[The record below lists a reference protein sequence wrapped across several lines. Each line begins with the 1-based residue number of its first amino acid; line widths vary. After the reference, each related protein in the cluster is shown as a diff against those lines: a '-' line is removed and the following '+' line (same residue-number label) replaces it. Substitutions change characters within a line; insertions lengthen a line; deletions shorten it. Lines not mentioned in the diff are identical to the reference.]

1 MTFDGVIFDMDGVL
15 VDSERMYL
23 RANMVAGRQQGLTLT
38 AEDYAPLAGASNAT
52 ANAFFQKYFPGEKA
66 QEFLN
71 DTYALV
77 DQYVAA
83 GELAIKPG
91 VKPLLRILHEANI
104 PMAVGSSNYGRTVH
118 EFLAKV
124 GIEDEFAHIIT
135 SDDVHAGKPA
145 PDIFLAAAQ
154 ALAIPPA
161 PALVVEDSANGIQAA
176 LTAKM
181 TPVLVPDLRTAEE
194 ILMDIPQPVL
204 VAPTLTHVANL
215 FK

>member
-1 MTFDGVIFDMDGVL
+1 MKFDGVIFDMDGVL

-145 PDIFLAAAQ
+145 TRHLPRCRPGAGH
-154 ALAIPPA
+154 PA
-161 PALVVEDSANGIQAA
+161 GAGIGGGRFRQRHPSGVDCQDDAGVGAGSADG
-176 LTAKM
+176 
-181 TPVLVPDLRTAEE
+181 
-194 ILMDIPQPVL
+194 
-204 VAPTLTHVANL
+204 
-215 FK
+215 